1 MMNIAPGAALLFD
14 IDGTLVDTDRL
25 HLQAF
30 NDVFTPFGHRFDA
43 ARFRAELQGFSI
55 ASIVDRFF
63 SAETAE
69 RGREIM
75 DEKEAAFRKLAQAG
89 LEPLPG
95 LIALL
100 DLADA
105 AALPVAAVTNAPR
118 ANAEMLLGGLGIRRR
133 FKAVILGDE
142 LEHGKPHPMPYLE
155 GLRALGARADRSVAF
170 EDSASGVASASAA
183 GIATVGIMTSLTD
196 RELRAAGAHTT
207 AIDYRDPRLLAFVVE
222 VVAGSGVGADRP

>member
-1 MMNIAPGAALLFD
+1 MDILPGAALLFD

-30 NDVFTPFGHRFDA
+30 NDVFAPLGHRFDA
-43 ARFRAELQGFSI
+43 TRFKAELQGFSI
-55 ASIVDRFF
+55 ASIVARFF
-63 SAETAE
+63 PAEAEE
-69 RGREIM
+69 RGRQIM

-105 AALPVAAVTNAPR
+105 AALPMAAVTNAPR
-118 ANAEMLLGGLGIRRR
+118 ANADLLLNSLGIRKR
-133 FKAVILGDE
+133 FRAVILGDE
-142 LEHGKPHPMPYLE
+142 LAHGKPHPLPYLE

-183 GIATVGIMTSLTD
+183 GITTVGIMTSLTD
-196 RELRAAGAHTT
+196 SELRAAGAHAT
-207 AIDYRDPRLLAFVVE
+207 ATDYRDPALLDLIAGVV
-222 VVAGSGVGADRP
+222 SGQLVT

>member
-1 MMNIAPGAALLFD
+1 MDILPGAALLLD

-30 NDVFTPFGHRFDA
+30 NDVFGPLGHRFDA
-43 ARFRAELQGFSI
+43 TRFKAELQGFSI
-55 ASIVDRFF
+55 AAIIARFF
-63 SAETAE
+63 AAETEE
-69 RGREIM
+69 RGRAIM

-95 LIALL
+95 LIAVLAR
-100 DLADA
+100 ADA
-105 AALPVAAVTNAPR
+105 SGLPMAAVTNAPR
-118 ANAEMLLGGLGIRRR
+118 ANADLLLGALGIRQR

-142 LEHGKPHPMPYLE
+142 LPHGKPHPLPYLE

-183 GIATVGIMTSLTD
+183 GITTVGIMTSLTD
-196 RELRAAGAHTT
+196 RELRAAGAHAT
-207 AIDYRDPRLLAFVVE
+207 ATDYRDPALLDLIARI
-222 VVAGSGVGADRP
+222 VAGQLIT